1 MMLPRLLRLALLP
14 VGITFGLTVEW
25 AFYDDSLGAALTA
38 ADLLVGCT
46 LIACGVVASD
56 RRPESR
62 VGALMVLAGLTWFL
76 GNVAAPLLYL
86 HRGPLVHLHLS
97 YPTGRLQTRLA
108 QVVVAVAY
116 ADAVIEPVASNGTL
130 TLMLSGLV
138 ALTALRVFLGAS
150 GTARKAAGPAL
161 VAALAFAV
169 VLALGAMNRLNGW
182 SSQHSVLWAYDLVI
196 ASVAVVLLV
205 DLLRGR
211 WAEAVVTGLVVDLG
225 ASAKAGTLRAK
236 LARALG
242 DSSLMIGYRLTE
254 TDGLVDD
261 AGRLLELPPP
271 GSGKTITPLV
281 DRGERVAVLVHD
293 NALLADPDLLA
304 SVAAA
309 ARIAVANAGLQ
320 SEARAKAA
328 ELETS
333 RRQIVEAADAERRR
347 LEQKLRVGAGQRLEA
362 VASLLADIRTSVPEN
377 DAKAVR
383 SLESQL
389 AEAGRELEEFAR
401 GVHPATLMSGGLMP
415 ALAQV
420 VERSAVPVDV
430 RGTVGRLSATVEA
443 ALFFVCSEALTNV
456 AKHAA
461 ASCASIDVRAD
472 AEHVTVEI
480 ADDGTGG
487 AVATPDSGLTG
498 LTDRVEAL
506 GGTLHL
512 ESPPGAGTR
521 VLVQIPR

>member
-1 MMLPRLLRLALLP
+1 M
-14 VGITFGLTVEW
+14 
-25 AFYDDSLGAALTA
+25 
-38 ADLLVGCT
+38 
-46 LIACGVVASD
+46 
-56 RRPESR
+56 
-62 VGALMVLAGLTWFL
+62 
-76 GNVAAPLLYL
+76 
-86 HRGPLVHLHLS
+86 
-97 YPTGRLQTRLA
+97 
-108 QVVVAVAY
+108 
-116 ADAVIEPVASNGTL
+116 
-130 TLMLSGLV
+130 
-138 ALTALRVFLGAS
+138 
-150 GTARKAAGPAL
+150 
-161 VAALAFAV
+161 
-169 VLALGAMNRLNGW
+169 LALGAMNRLNGW
-182 SSQHSVLWAYDLVI
+182 SSEHAVLWAYDLVI

-242 DSSLMIGYRLTE
+242 DPSLMIGYRLTE

-261 AGRLLELPPP
+261 AGRLLELPPL

-362 VASLLADIRTSVPEN
+362 EASLLADIRTSVPEN

-420 VERSAVPVDV
+420 VERRPFRSTCEARSAGFRQPSK
-430 RGTVGRLSATVEA
+430 RHSTSSARKPSRTSPNTPQPH
-443 ALFFVCSEALTNV
+443 ALRSTYE
-456 AKHAA
+456 
-461 ASCASIDVRAD
+461 R
-472 AEHVTVEI
+472 
-480 ADDGTGG
+480 
-487 AVATPDSGLTG
+487 TPST
-498 LTDRVEAL
+498 
-506 GGTLHL
+506 
-512 ESPPGAGTR
+512 
-521 VLVQIPR
+521 